1 MINAFKVVLALA
13 IASLSGN
20 VHAGSRAAPANPGQA
35 DSALVVIDAQVGAL
49 GSAWDSKRIIR
60 NIEILVSRA
69 RARGVP
75 VIWVQHSNN
84 KDMKAG
90 SDSWKIVKDLTPAPS
105 ELKIHKRFN
114 SSFAETNLD
123 QKLKDM
129 GVKHLVIAGAQ
140 TNWCVRSTAYA
151 AIERGYNLTLVGDAH
166 STENLALEGGK
177 TVEAESMISDLNATF
192 QWILAPGVHSE
203 VRSTSEVTF

>member
-1 MINAFKVVLALA
+1 MTKALKVFLALA

-20 VHAGSRAAPANPGQA
+20 IRAGNGAAPANPGQA
-35 DSALVVIDAQVGAL
+35 DSALLVIDAQVGAL

-69 RARGVP
+69 RAHGVP
-75 VIWVQHSNN
+75 VIWIQHSNS

-90 SDSWKIVKDLTPAPS
+90 SDPWKIVRDLAPAPS

-123 QKLKDM
+123 RKLKDM

-151 AIERGYNLTLVGDAH
+151 AIERGYNLTIVGDAH
-166 STENLALEGGK
+166 STENLTLEGGK

-192 QWILAPGVHSE
+192 QWILAPGVRSE
-203 VRSTSEVTF
+203 VRNTSEITF

>member
-1 MINAFKVVLALA
+1 MINAFKVLLAVA

-20 VHAGSRAAPANPGQA
+20 VHAGTGAAPANRGQP
-35 DSALVVIDAQVGAL
+35 DSALVVIDAQAGAL
-49 GSAWDSKRIIR
+49 GSAWDSKRVTR

-69 RARGVP
+69 RTRGVP

-84 KDMKAG
+84 KDMKVG
-90 SDSWKIVKDLTPAPS
+90 SESWKIVKDLAPSPS

-129 GVKHLVIAGAQ
+129 GVRHLVIAGAQ

-151 AIERGYNLTLVGDAH
+151 AIERGYDLTIVGDAH
-166 STENLALEGGK
+166 STENLVLEGGK

-192 QWILAPGVHSE
+192 QWLLVPGVRSE
-203 VRSTSEVTF
+203 VKNTSEVTF